1 MATIFKGK
9 TIEKN
14 ESTGSRM
21 KFPGGDDV
29 NLTNLPFSC
38 NNHGQFGS
46 LSVTDEGGAQR
57 ELTIRNQN
65 GQVYFTDGW
74 NAFRREKGITVGHK
88 ISLYKDD
95 EADQYRIIVERN

>member
-1 MATIFKGK
+1 MATIFENKS
-9 TIEKN
+9 IESN
-14 ESTGSRM
+14 DTGSRM
-21 KFPGGDDV
+21 KFPPDA
-29 NLTNLPFSC
+29 NLTNLSFDC
-38 NNHGQFGS
+38 NVHGQYRS
-46 LSVTDEGGAQR
+46 VSVTDEGGAQR
-57 ELTIRNQN
+57 DLTIRNQN